1 LLFRKDIVTTF
12 SGETVRKFRPLGL
25 LVVGILVYSLAFSGC
40 SGSGAIT
47 VTLSTN
53 ETSLNPGQTAT
64 IIATLTNDRTDAG
77 VTWTLT
83 GPGTLSS
90 NTTTAVVYTAPST
103 VAVATTATITAT
115 SVANTTVT
123 ATQSI
128 SLVAVLTITTASLP
142 AGILGVA
149 YDSFINAA
157 GAPAPFT
164 WTIISGSLPPGLTF
178 QTTSTSTSAEI
189 VGTPTVLG
197 TSNFTVQVEDSSDAI
212 VTQALS
218 IVINKPPPL
227 SVSTASLQSGTV
239 GLAYSQTLG
248 ANSGVQPY
256 TWSLAGGTLLPP
268 GLSLSSSGVI
278 SGTPIATGTTNFTVQ
293 VTDSSE
299 PAHQIATANLS
310 ITINPGTT
318 NNGKLNGNYAF
329 SVRGSVGNGTQLPI
343 FVAAGS
349 FVADGKGN
357 ISSGIMDINDTTTPL
372 LSQTFTGTY
381 SIGTNGLGFMN
392 LNMTAGGSRT
402 FALSITA
409 GGNANIIEFDDATGG
424 GTRNSGVLL
433 KQTPSAFSTSAITG
447 NYAFGF
453 VGIDPSSNRFGL
465 AGAFVAD
472 GAGNFTGG
480 VLDSDDSS
488 TGVSSNVSFT
498 GGYTVATNGR
508 GTANIKTGQQTTG
521 YSFYIVNA
529 TQLLV
534 VETDTFSTRGFP
546 LVSGTILQ
554 QTPSSY
560 QSGNLVGTG
569 VFEVTALEGS
579 TAESQV
585 GLFVSSAGGSFNLT
599 SDQNTNGVLTSPC
612 SGTGQSC
619 APGTYSVAPN
629 GRVTLTDSG
638 FQNSQVSPF
647 PQPVLYLVTTNQA
660 FIIGTDSAVSFGF
673 MTPQVPPQGGFVPAS
688 LSGTY
693 AGGSLPPVDT
703 SVWNVVS
710 IAIAG
715 SGDITI
721 TADVS
726 NQNGLSQSQAAGTT
740 SVASSGRVAVAVNG
754 NPEAQI
760 LYMISPSQYYALA
773 GSGDATARVDNYQ
786 Q

>member
-1 LLFRKDIVTTF
+1 M
-12 SGETVRKFRPLGL
+12 RKFRPLCL
-25 LVVGILVYSLAFSGC
+25 LLVGILVYWLAFSGC

-47 VTLSTN
+47 ITLSTS

-64 IIATLTNDRTDAG
+64 VIATLTNDKLDQG

-83 GPGTLSS
+83 GPGTLSG
-90 NTTTAVVYTAPST
+90 NTTTAVVYTAPAT

-128 SLVAVLTITTASLP
+128 SLVAVLTITTTSLP
-142 AGILGVA
+142 GGLLNVA

-189 VGTPTVLG
+189 TGTPTTLG
-197 TSNFTVQVEDSSDAI
+197 TYNFTVQVEDSSDAI

-218 IVINKPPPL
+218 IVINRPPPL
-227 SVSTASLQSGTV
+227 SVATGSLQAGTV
-239 GLAYSQTLG
+239 GSTYSQTLQ
-248 ANSGVQPY
+248 ASSGIQPY
-256 TWSLAGGTLLPP
+256 TWTLTGGTLLPP

-278 SGTPIATGTTNFTVQ
+278 SGTPIATGTTSFTVQ
-293 VTDSSE
+293 VTDSST
-299 PAHQIATANLS
+299 PAQIATANLS
-310 ITINPGTT
+310 ITINAGTT
-318 NNGKLNGNYAF
+318 NNGIVSGNYAF

-357 ISSGIMDINDTTTPL
+357 ISSGIMDINDTTVPL

-392 LNMTAGGSRT
+392 LNMTTGGTRT

-433 KQTPSAFSTSAITG
+433 KQTPSAFTLSAITG

-488 TGVSSNVSFT
+488 TGVVSNVSFT

-521 YSFYIVNA
+521 YSFYIINA

-534 VETDTFSTRGFP
+534 VETDAFATGGYP

-554 QTPSSY
+554 QSTNSF
-560 QSGNLVGTG
+560 QTDNLAGTG
-569 VFEVTALEGS
+569 VFEVTALDA
-579 TAESQV
+579 TTPESQV
-585 GLFVSSAGGSFNLT
+585 GLFASAGGGFNMT
-599 SDQNTNGVLTSPC
+599 SDQN
-612 SGTGQSC
+612 SGGTVTAQPVVG
-619 APGTYSVAPN
+619 AGTYVVAPN
-629 GRVTLTDSG
+629 GRTTLTLTSGSG
-638 FQNSQVSPF
+638 FQNS
-647 PQPVLYLVTTNQA
+647 QPVLYLVTTNQA
-660 FIIGTDSAVSFGF
+660 FIIGTDTAVSFGF
-673 MTPQVPPQGGFVPAS
+673 MTPQVPPQSGFFSVTS

-715 SGDITI
+715 SGNITV
-721 TADVS
+721 TSDES
-726 NQNGLSQSQAAGTT
+726 NQNGLSQSQTAGTA
-740 SVASSGRVAVAVNG
+740 SVANNGRVAVAVNG

-760 LYMISPSQYYALA
+760 LYMISASQYFALA
-773 GSGDATARVDNYQ
+773 GSGDTTARVDAYQ

>member
-12 SGETVRKFRPLGL
+12 SGETVRKFRPLCL
-25 LVVGILVYSLAFSGC
+25 LLVGILVYSLAFSGC

-47 VTLSTN
+47 VTLSTS

-64 IIATLTNDRTDAG
+64 IIATLTNDKADQG

-83 GPGTLSS
+83 GPGTLSG
-90 NTTTAVVYTAPST
+90 NTTTSVVYTAPST

-128 SLVAVLTITTASLP
+128 SLVAVLTITTTSLTG
-142 AGILGVA
+142 GILGVA

-189 VGTPTVLG
+189 TGTPTVLG

-227 SVSTASLQSGTV
+227 SVATPSLAAGTV
-239 GLAYSQTLG
+239 GDVYSQTL
-248 ANSGVQPY
+248 AASSGVQPY

-293 VTDSSE
+293 VTDSST
-299 PAHQIATANLS
+299 PTPQIATGNLS
-310 ITINPGTT
+310 ITVNPGVTY
-318 NNGKLNGNYAF
+318 NGKLSGNYAF
-329 SVRGSVGNGTQLPI
+329 SVRGSDPNGL

-349 FVADGKGN
+349 FVADGQGN
-357 ISSGIMDINDTTTPL
+357 ISGGIMDTNDPAAGSPVL
-372 LSQTFTGTY
+372 NQTFTGTY
-381 SIGTNGLGFMN
+381 SIGRDGLGFMAI
-392 LNMTAGGSRT
+392 TTTPSRM
-402 FALSITA
+402 FALSIMA
-409 GGNANIIEFDDATGG
+409 NGNANIIEFDDATGG

-433 KQTPSAFSTSAITG
+433 KQTTSAFSLSAITG

-453 VGIDPSSNRFGL
+453 VGIDASQNRFGM
-465 AGAFVAD
+465 AGSFVAD

-488 TGVSSNVSFT
+488 SGVSSSVPFT
-498 GGYTVATNGR
+498 GGYTVASNGR
-508 GTANIKTGQQTTG
+508 GTANIKTAQGTTG
-521 YSFYIVNA
+521 YSFYIVSA

-534 VETDTFSTRGFP
+534 METDTFSTRGFP

-554 QTPSSY
+554 QSTNTFGGGNFNGPS
-560 QSGNLVGTG
+560 
-569 VFEVTALEGS
+569 VFEVTGLDG
-579 TAESQV
+579 TTPQGQI
-585 GLFVSSAGGSFNLT
+585 GLFTGNGAGGYSLI
-599 SDQNTNGVLTSPC
+599 SDQNVGGILTSPA
-612 SGTGQSC
+612 GTG
-619 APGTYSVAPN
+619 GYSVAPN
-629 GRVTLTDSG
+629 GRLTG
-638 FQNSQVSPF
+638 LG
-647 PQPVLYLVTTNQA
+647 PVLYLVTTNQA

-693 AGGSLPPVDT
+693 AGGSLPPVDI

-715 SGDITI
+715 SGSLTV

-726 NQNGLSQSQAAGTT
+726 NQNGLSQSQTAGTT

-773 GSGDATARVDNYQ
+773 GSGDTTARVDNYQ

>member
-25 LVVGILVYSLAFSGC
+25 LAVGILVYSLAFSGC
-40 SGSGAIT
+40 SGSGAIA
-47 VTLSTN
+47 VTLSTS

-83 GPGTLSS
+83 GPGTLSG
-90 NTTTAVVYTAPST
+90 NTTTSVVYTAPST
-103 VAVATTATITAT
+103 VAVATSATITAT
-115 SVANTTVT
+115 SVANTTIT

-128 SLVAVLTITTASLP
+128 SLVAVLTITTTSLP

-189 VGTPTVLG
+189 TGTPTVLG

-227 SVSTASLQSGTV
+227 SVATASLQSGTV

-248 ANSGVQPY
+248 ASSGVQPY

-299 PAHQIATANLS
+299 PAHQVATANLS
-310 ITINPGTT
+310 ITVNPGTT
-318 NNGKLNGNYAF
+318 NNGILSGNYAF
-329 SVRGSVGNGTQLPI
+329 MVRGSEGNGTQLPI

-349 FVADGKGN
+349 FVADGQGN
-357 ISSGIMDINDTTTPL
+357 ISSGILDINNTTTPL
-372 LSQTFTGTY
+372 LSQAFGGTY
-381 SIGTNGLGFMN
+381 SIGGNGLGFMN
-392 LNMTAGGSRT
+392 LSMTAGGTRT
-402 FALSITA
+402 FALSMTA
-409 GGNANIIEFDDATGG
+409 GGNANMIEFDDATGG
-424 GTRNSGVLL
+424 GTRNSGMLL
-433 KQTPSAFSTSAITG
+433 KQTPSAFSLSAITG

-453 VGIDPSSNRFGL
+453 VGIDAGQNRFGM
-465 AGAFVAD
+465 AGSFVAD

-488 TGVSSNVSFT
+488 TGVSSDVAFT

-508 GTANIKTGQQTTG
+508 GTANIKTAQGTTG
-521 YSFYIVNA
+521 YSFYIVNS

-534 VETDTFSTRGFP
+534 VETDAFTTRGFP

-554 QTPSSY
+554 QTTSAF
-560 QSGNLVGTG
+560 QSGNLTANG
-569 VFEVTALEGS
+569 VFEVTAINGP

-585 GLFVSSAGGSFNLT
+585 GLFAGNGGGGFSLT
-599 SDQNTNGVLTSPC
+599 SDQNSGGTLTSPA
-612 SGTGQSC
+612 GTGGYVVTGGT
-619 APGTYSVAPN
+619 PGN
-629 GRVTLTDSG
+629 GRVTFPSGSG
-638 FQNSQVSPF
+638 FQNSM
-647 PQPVLYLVTTNQA
+647 PVLYLVTTNQA
-660 FIIGTDSAVSFGF
+660 FIIGTDTAVSFGF
-673 MTPQVPPQGGFVPAS
+673 MTPQSVIQYSSTS

-715 SGDITI
+715 SSLTV

-726 NQNGLSQSQAAGTT
+726 NQNGLSQSQTAGTA
-740 SVASSGRVAVAVNG
+740 SVASNGRVAVAVNG

-760 LYMISPSQYYALA
+760 LYMISPSQFYALA
-773 GSGDATARVDNYQ
+773 GSEDPTARVDSFQ
-786 Q
+786 H

>member
-1 LLFRKDIVTTF
+1 LLFLKDIVTTF
-12 SGETVRKFRPLGL
+12 SGETVTKFRPVCL
-25 LVVGILVYSLAFSGC
+25 LVVGILVYSMAFSGC
-40 SGSGAIT
+40 SGTGTIAI
-47 VTLSTN
+47 TLSTS

-64 IIATLTNDRTDAG
+64 IIATLTNDPTDQG

-83 GPGTLSS
+83 GPGTLSG

-115 SVANTTVT
+115 SVANTTIT

-128 SLVAVLTITTASLP
+128 SLVAVLTITTTSLP
-142 AGILGVA
+142 AGLLGVP

-189 VGTPTVLG
+189 TGTPTVLG

-227 SVSTASLQSGTV
+227 SVATPSLSAGTV
-239 GLAYSQTLG
+239 GDVYSQTL
-248 ANSGVQPY
+248 AASSGVQPY

-293 VTDSSE
+293 VTDSTTPS
-299 PAHQIATANLS
+299 PQIATANLS
-310 ITINPGTT
+310 ITVNPGVTF
-318 NNGKLNGNYAF
+318 NGKLSGNYAF
-329 SVRGSVGNGTQLPI
+329 SVRGSDPNGI

-349 FVADGKGN
+349 FVADGSGN
-357 ISSGIMDINDTTTPL
+357 ISSGVMDTNDPTNSLTN
-372 LSQTFTGTY
+372 QTFTGTY
-381 SIGTNGLGFMN
+381 SVGRDGLGFMTIN
-392 LNMTAGGSRT
+392 TSPSRE
-402 FALSITA
+402 FALSIMA
-409 GGNANIIEFDDATGG
+409 NGNANIIEFDDATGA

-433 KQTPSAFSTSAITG
+433 KQTPSAFSLASITG

-465 AGAFVAD
+465 AGSFIAD
-472 GAGNFTGG
+472 GAGNFTSGT
-480 VLDSDDSS
+480 LDSDDSS
-488 TGVSSNVSFT
+488 SGVSSSVSFT
-498 GGYTVATNGR
+498 GGYTVASNGR

-534 VETDTFSTRGFP
+534 METDTFSTGGYP
-546 LVSGTILQ
+546 LTSGTILQ
-554 QTPSSY
+554 QSTGSF
-560 QSGNLVGTG
+560 QSGNLSGTG
-569 VFEVTALEGS
+569 VFELTALDAS
-579 TAESQV
+579 TPESQL
-585 GLFVSSAGGSFNLT
+585 GLFSGNGGGGFSLT
-599 SDQNTNGVLTSPC
+599 ADQNNGGTLSSQ
-612 SGTGQSC
+612 SGTGSY
-619 APGTYSVAPN
+619 AVGTN
-629 GRVTLTDSG
+629 GRVTLTLLTGTG
-638 FQNSQVSPF
+638 FQNSQLQQ
-647 PQPVLYLVTTNQA
+647 PQNDPVLYLVTTNQA
-660 FIIGTDSAVSFGF
+660 FIIGTDTAVSFGF
-673 MTPQVPPQGGFVPAS
+673 MTPQLPPQGQGGFSAS

-715 SGDITI
+715 SNAITV
-721 TADVS
+721 TADNS
-726 NQNGLSQSQAAGTT
+726 NQNGLSQSQIAGTT
-740 SVASSGRVAVAVNG
+740 AVAANGRGTVTVNG
-754 NPEAQI
+754 NPSYQI
-760 LYMISPSQYYALA
+760 LYMITPAQFFALL
-773 GSGDATARVDNYQ
+773 GDTTARVDNYQ

>member
-1 LLFRKDIVTTF
+1 
-12 SGETVRKFRPLGL
+12 
-25 LVVGILVYSLAFSGC
+25 
-40 SGSGAIT
+40 
-47 VTLSTN
+47 
-53 ETSLNPGQTAT
+53 
-64 IIATLTNDRTDAG
+64 
-77 VTWTLT
+77 
-83 GPGTLSS
+83 
-90 NTTTAVVYTAPST
+90 
-103 VAVATTATITAT
+103 
-115 SVANTTVT
+115 
-123 ATQSI
+123 
-128 SLVAVLTITTASLP
+128 LTITTTSLTG
-142 AGILGVA
+142 GILGVA

-189 VGTPTVLG
+189 TGTPTVLG

-227 SVSTASLQSGTV
+227 SVATGSLPAGTV
-239 GLAYSQTLG
+239 NIPYSQTL
-248 ANSGVQPY
+248 AASSGVQPY
-256 TWSLAGGTLLPP
+256 TWSLAGGTLLPA
-268 GLSLSSSGVI
+268 GLTLTSSGVI

-293 VTDSSE
+293 VVDSSE
-299 PAHQIATANLS
+299 PAHQTATANLS
-310 ITINPGTT
+310 ITINPGVT
-318 NNGKLNGNYAF
+318 NNGRLSGNYAF

-349 FVADGKGN
+349 FVADGQGN
-357 ISSGIMDINDTTTPL
+357 ISSGIMDTNNTTTSL
-372 LSQTFTGTY
+372 LSQAFTGTY
-381 SIGTNGLGFMN
+381 SIGQDGLGFMN
-392 LNMTAGGSRT
+392 LNLTAGGTRT
-402 FALSITA
+402 FALSMTA
-409 GGNANIIEFDDATGG
+409 AGNANIIEFDDATGG
-424 GTRNSGVLL
+424 GTRDSGMLL
-433 KQTPSAFSTSAITG
+433 KQTTSAFSLSAITG

-453 VGIDPSSNRFGL
+453 VGIDASQNRFGM
-465 AGAFVAD
+465 AGSFVAD

-488 TGVSSNVSFT
+488 SGVSSNVSFT
-498 GGYTVATNGR
+498 GGYAVATNGR
-508 GTANIKTGQQTTG
+508 GTANIKTAQGTTG

-534 VETDTFSTRGFP
+534 IETDTFTTGGFP

-554 QTPSSY
+554 QIPGSF

-585 GLFVSSAGGSFNLT
+585 GLFASSAGGGFSMT
-599 SDQNTNGVLTSPC
+599 SDQNNGGTATPQPLV
-612 SGTGQSC
+612 GTG
-619 APGTYSVAPN
+619 TYVVAPN
-629 GRVTLTDSG
+629 GRTTLTLVSG
-638 FQNSQVSPF
+638 SCFQNS
-647 PQPVLYLVTTNQA
+647 QPVLYLVTTNQA
-660 FIIGTDSAVSFGF
+660 FVIGTDSAVSFGF
-673 MTPQVPPQGGFVPAS
+673 MTPQSVMQYSAAS

-693 AGGSLPPVDT
+693 AGGSLPPVDI

-715 SGDITI
+715 SGSLTV

-726 NQNGLSQSQAAGTT
+726 NQNGLSQSQTAGTT

-773 GSGDATARVDNYQ
+773 GSGDTTARVDNYQ

>member
-12 SGETVRKFRPLGL
+12 SGETVRKLRPLGL

-128 SLVAVLTITTASLP
+128 SLVAVLTITTTSLP

-318 NNGKLNGNYAF
+318 NNGKLSGNYAF
-329 SVRGSVGNGTQLPI
+329 SVRGFDSSGL

-349 FVADGKGN
+349 FVADGQGN
-357 ISSGIMDINDTTTPL
+357 ISSGMMDINDTTGSFPVN
-372 LSQTFTGTY
+372 QTFVGTY
-381 SIGTNGLGFMN
+381 SVGTTGLGFMTFN
-392 LNMTAGGSRT
+392 IASPGTGSRT
-402 FALSITA
+402 FAFSITA
-409 GGNANIIEFDDATGG
+409 GGNANIIEFDDSTGG
-424 GTRNSGVLL
+424 FANNSARNSGVLL
-433 KQTPSAFSTSAITG
+433 RQTISAPIGS
-447 NYAFGF
+447 YAFGL
-453 VGIDPSSNRFGL
+453 VGIDSGKNRFGQ
-465 AGAFVAD
+465 AGEFTAD
-472 GAGNFTGG
+472 QTTLTISG
-480 VLDSDDSS
+480 VLDSDDAVS
-488 TGVSSNVSFT
+488 GVSSNVGFS
-498 GGYTVATNGR
+498 GKYTVPSTSNGR
-508 GTANIKTGQQTTG
+508 GTITIGADS
-521 YSFYIVNA
+521 YVFYVVNA
-529 TQLLV
+529 SQLLA
-534 VETDTFSTRGFP
+534 VEIDPFSPGLHP
-546 LVSGTILQ
+546 LVSGSMMQ
-554 QTPSSY
+554 QSTFSLTAP
-560 QSGNLVGTG
+560 G
-569 VFEVTALEGS
+569 VFELTALDGS
-579 TAESQV
+579 TVESQV
-585 GLFVSSAGGSFNLT
+585 GLFAGTGGSFSLT
-599 SDQNTNGVLTSPC
+599 SDQNSGGTLTSPA
-612 SGTGQSC
+612 GT
-619 APGTYSVAPN
+619 GTYSIATN
-629 GRVTLTDSG
+629 GRVTFPTGSG
-638 FQNSQVSPF
+638 FQNSL
-647 PQPVLYLVTTNQA
+647 PVMYLITPNQA

-673 MTPQVPPQGGFVPAS
+673 MMQQSGAPFVPGS

-693 AGGSLPPVDT
+693 AGGSLAPVEP
-703 SVWNVVS
+703 SISNVVS
-710 IAIAG
+710 TAVAG
-715 SGDITI
+715 SGAITL

-726 NQNGLSQSQAAGTT
+726 GVNGLSQNQTNSVTQ
-740 SVASSGRVAVAVNG
+740 VASNGRVLVTVNN
-754 NPEAQI
+754 NPAYI
-760 LYMISPSQYYALA
+760 LYLVAPSPPPPNSVGQFFQL
-773 GSGDATARVDNYQ
+773 STDPTARVDMFQ